1 MLIGLSVILSSY
13 VVFKYVF
20 DKQRY
25 ASWHDSVTWLCIM
38 KYTPFALDGRV
49 AYVRGRSIWYRHQS
63 VRCYV
68 RHWHWLKLSA
78 VTRWRG
84 DGRSSGCHRIPAA
97 TVPVFEMWG
106 RCSCLRIRTSLY
118 DVFINWLS
126 DGVLHSEMRTNI
138 QPFNVPIS
146 YCAKFDVAS
155 LLVMH

>member
-1 MLIGLSVILSSY
+1 MLIGISVILSSY
-13 VVFKYVF
+13 MVFIYAF

-25 ASWHDSVTWLCIM
+25 ASWHDVIVYYEERT
-38 KYTPFALDGRV
+38 
-49 AYVRGRSIWYRHQS
+49 VRFGRSRRVRPWPLDLISSS
-63 VRCYV
+63 VRCYI
-68 RHWHWLKLSA
+68 RHWRWLKLSA
-78 VTRWRG
+78 VTRWR
-84 DGRSSGCHRIPAA
+84 DDRSSRGCHRIPAA
-97 TVPVFEMWG
+97 TIPVFEMWG

-126 DGVLHSEMRTNI
+126 DGVLHSEMRTDI